1 MFQSIYRPQSSA
13 TLMFLTSLEYYIVVA
28 LPLLVFGLLLLSL
41 DHPYFLTLSVLALL
55 APLAM
60 CVTAALQA
68 DIPKRKHTS
77 FSRPL
82 VAMLFLL
89 QPIVRG
95 AARYRGRLEFD
106 QKPLSSHET
115 LDAMDLNLKRSDL
128 NEMMFWGDAGCDRI
142 GFIDRVVDGLKAQ
155 QWRFRTDTGW
165 SAYDVE
171 IHGGRWCQLRLTTA
185 AEIHKNGKQL
195 LRCRLRSGWT
205 LYAVLVFWLVA
216 AAEAMAF
223 AFLEQSLM
231 LFVGMLASLFVLAW
245 ALTEQNRRLQR
256 IIALFVGSVAKE
268 LKFTKLDP
276 QELAK
281 ARAKK
286 RGQSPEETQ
295 GQT

>member
-1 MFQSIYRPQSSA
+1 M
-13 TLMFLTSLEYYIVVA
+13 
-28 LPLLVFGLLLLSL
+28 
-41 DHPYFLTLSVLALL
+41 
-55 APLAM
+55 
-60 CVTAALQA
+60 
-68 DIPKRKHTS
+68 
-77 FSRPL
+77 
-82 VAMLFLL
+82 
-89 QPIVRG
+89 
-95 AARYRGRLEFD
+95 EFD
-106 QKPLSSHET
+106 QKPLSAHET

-128 NEMMFWGDAGCDRI
+128 NEIMFWGEAECDRMK
-142 GFIDRVVDGLKAQ
+142 FIERVVDGLKKQ

-205 LYAVLVFWLVA
+205 LYSVLVFWLATASA
-216 AAEAMAF
+216 AVAF

-268 LKFTKLDP
+268 LELTKLDP
-276 QELAK
+276 KQMAK
-281 ARAKK
+281 AKK
-286 RGQSPEETQ
+286 KEEAEPKEASGKT
-295 GQT
+295 